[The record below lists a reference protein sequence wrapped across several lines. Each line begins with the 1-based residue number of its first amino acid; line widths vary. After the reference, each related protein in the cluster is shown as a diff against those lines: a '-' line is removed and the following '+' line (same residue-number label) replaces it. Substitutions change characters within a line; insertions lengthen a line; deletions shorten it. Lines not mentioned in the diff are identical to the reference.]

1 MKIRLLIIA
10 LVALAASAS
19 YAQSTESPKKPVAP
33 VKQEVLKID
42 WPAEY
47 NWKVGS
53 DQDDG
58 KMHMIEVV
66 PGNETVENWSIIGS
80 LLAIKGVTGVPMDAV
95 IQGTMEQQKKLDT
108 AARMTILERNDTAK
122 HPSILFK
129 MESPTLH
136 EQAKPGQA
144 DDRSSA
150 LPESE
155 IFYFVQGE
163 TALFNAIVGVKQS
176 TLSDDFVSKWKA
188 IFRTSRLSVE

>member
-1 MKIRLLIIA
+1 MKYLALLSIVAIA
-10 LVALAASAS
+10 FAPSLSFG
-19 YAQSTESPKKPVAP
+19 QTPDTTKPR

-58 KMHMIEVV
+58 KMHMLEVV
-66 PGNETVENWSIIGS
+66 PGNETVQNWSIIGS

-122 HPSILFK
+122 HPFILFK

-136 EQAKPGQA
+136 DQGKPGQPL
-144 DDRSSA
+144 

-163 TALFNAIVGVKQS
+163 TSLFNAIVGVKQT
-176 TLSDDFVSKWKA
+176 TLSDDFINKWKA
-188 IFRTSRLSVE
+188 VFRTSRLSVE